1 MQEAMDRKID
11 ALKMALLEKS
21 SYTIYEF
28 CLRNSMS
35 ATLFHKLM
43 AQGLGPKTFRPGSK
57 VLITAEAE
65 REWKLAMQ
73 NPTGRAAEVAA
84 RSAAMLKR
92 KATAAQQGGSR

>member
-1 MQEAMDRKID
+1 ME
-11 ALKMALLEKS
+11 ALKLALLEKS
-21 SYTIYEF
+21 SYTINEF

-35 ATLFHKLM
+35 ATLFHKLI
-43 AQGLGPKTFRPGSK
+43 AQGLGPKPYRVGAK

-73 NPTGRAAEVAA
+73 NPTGRAAEIAE

-92 KATAAQQGGSR
+92 KATAAQQGSRPADAR